1 MATPSYIQGGS
12 HVRGITSAE
21 SGINISSFTESF
33 SNEKALI
40 LDRFGGTTGFAT
52 DFDPQS
58 TVSIEGEIVTTPD
71 AVMSAAYA
79 TAMTIANSTDGYSTT
94 TGDYFLES
102 IELSASR
109 DAFQSASIEAV
120 RYNGVTAV

>member
-1 MATPSYIQGGS
+1 MATPSYIQAGG

-21 SGINISSFTESF
+21 SGINISSFSESF

-58 TVSIEGEIVTTPD
+58 TVSIEGEITTSLD
-71 AVMSAAYA
+71 AVMSAAFA
-79 TAMTIANSTDGYSTT
+79 TALTIANSTDGYDSTS
-94 TGDYFLES
+94 GDYFLES

-109 DAFQSASIEAV
+109 DAFQTASIEAV
-120 RYNGVTAV
+120 RYNGVTAA

>member
-1 MATPSYIQGGS
+1 MASPTYIQANG

-21 SGINISSFTESF
+21 SGINISSFSESF

-58 TVSIEGEIVTTPD
+58 TVSIEGEVTTSLD

-79 TAMTIANSTDGYSTT
+79 TASTIANSTDAYGST

-102 IELSASR
+102 IELSAGR
-109 DAFQSASIEAV
+109 DSFQSASIEYV
-120 RYNGVTAV
+120 RYNGVTAI